1 MILHCQRAALYC
13 AVLQVVVSGA
23 LDYSRPE
30 VQRDMEELLGRLE
43 NTTYIDPLY
52 TESWLRSFLDYVQ
65 RWKDYPDYY
74 ELNVDD
80 EQSFIK
86 TLKDVSISGAQ
97 HSLPARQI
105 LLARQGQTAVRGG
118 VPHRNT
124 ARRSPLC
131 APAQRAAATGSML
144 SSGLL

>member
-1 MILHCQRAALYC
+1 MHCQRAALYC

-86 TLKDVSISGAQ
+86 TLKDVSISE
-97 HSLPARQI
+97 PNTVCP
-105 LLARQGQTAVRGG
+105 LARNSSPDKARLRCEAAAVAASPTATLRA
-118 VPHRNT
+118 
-124 ARRSPLC
+124 ARRSARQHSALRQLVLC
-131 APAQRAAATGSML
+131 
-144 SSGLL
+144 